1 LQRIAMTAPEPDER
15 PVTLA
20 SMPMAGWLE
29 LFYDL
34 IFVAAILVFSSAV
47 SHVHDVVKISWV
59 AGVAIALWWIWLST
73 TMYINRFRADDF
85 FERVLVL
92 AQMFLVVLLAV
103 EALEGVRRDSVLLSL
118 TFAALIGTVG
128 IMYLRS
134 ARSGSPLA
142 AFARSRATFAFAST
156 AVFLVAAPL
165 DDPVQ
170 GVLWGLGLAITI
182 IPAVGQSKRLGPTA
196 AIDERHGTERLGAFT
211 IIVLGEAFV
220 KVAVAIS
227 TTDVV
232 RLDLAAL
239 AFQFVLTFSIWS
251 SYFEDIPNAG
261 IGRRRFEAWTALH
274 LLMQLGIS
282 ATAIAVAQL
291 VAVGPLDEVPDDV
304 ILEIT
309 VSLMVIYAALALL
322 GTCTRRRPIRPL
334 LTLRL
339 ATVAAFG
346 FVGGLAWAISSV
358 DVLVGLGALSVVA
371 IGHAFIASR
380 LCRETEVIA
389 A

>member
-1 LQRIAMTAPEPDER
+1 MSTPEPNER

-20 SMPMAGWLE
+20 SLPMAGWLE

-34 IFVAAILVFSSAV
+34 IFVAAILIFSSAV
-47 SHVHDVVKISWV
+47 SHVQDVAKISWV

-73 TMYINRFRADDF
+73 TMYINRFRSDDF

-103 EALEGVRRDSVLLSL
+103 EAAEGVRRDSVLLSL

-128 IMYLRS
+128 VMYLRS
-134 ARSGSPLA
+134 ARSDSPLA
-142 AFARSRATFAFAST
+142 PFARNRATFACAST
-156 AVFLVAAPL
+156 AIFLVAAPL

-170 GVLWGLGLAITI
+170 GVLWALGLAVTI
-182 IPAVGQSKRLGPTA
+182 IPAVVQSARLGPTA
-196 AIDERHGTERLGAFT
+196 AVDEHHLVERLGAFT

-220 KVAVAIS
+220 KVAVEIS
-227 TTDVV
+227 TADVV
-232 RLDLAAL
+232 RLDVAAL
-239 AFQFVLTFSIWS
+239 AFQFILTFAIWS
-251 SYFEDIPNAG
+251 SYFEDVPNAG
-261 IGRRRFEAWTALH
+261 IARRRFAPWTALH

-291 VAVGPLDEVPDDV
+291 VAVAPLADVPDDV

-309 VSLMVIYAALALL
+309 ISLMVIYGALALL
-322 GTCTRRRPIRPL
+322 GLCTRRRPIRPL

-339 ATVAAFG
+339 ATVVVFAV
-346 FVGGLAWAISSV
+346 VGVVGWLIPV
-358 DVLVGLGALSVVA
+358 DVIVALGALSVLA

-380 LCRETEVIA
+380 LTRESEVLA